1 MSREIEQY
9 SLFEHVNMEKM
20 TPHFLK
26 LAKCSKPDNKLTDI
40 LNDNNSDF
48 VTDSERKEYIVSYY
62 ENLYK
67 LLVNQR
73 NDITGCIE
81 KFLGPEI
88 LNSPMVAAMKISRD
102 IKAELD
108 TEITIQE
115 LDKAVE
121 ETRTKTAAGPD
132 GICNSFIKKIWRLL
146 FDSKN

>member
-67 LLVNQR
+67 LPDNQR

-81 KFLGPEI
+81 SFLGPEI
-88 LNSPMVAAMKISRD
+88 LNCQWSP
-102 IKAELD
+102 
-108 TEITIQE
+108 
-115 LDKAVE
+115 
-121 ETRTKTAAGPD
+121 P
-132 GICNSFIKKIWRLL
+132 
-146 FDSKN
+146 